1 MVVDSAL
8 GDGTAQTIYNRNRV
22 SAALDAGK
30 AYVKGYEYESIGT
43 EYVDVKK
50 GRDVLTE
57 TSFPINPN
65 FGNSVKVTNFT
76 AGNSLETLTGNPFD
90 PEVLSVTY
98 DIHSVPL
105 ANIVSTN
112 THTYN
117 STKMG
122 TTRIRQIDYSSG
134 AFTNT
139 STSNTAV
146 LDAYLFDTQ
155 LSALTVNVGTAYT
168 SGETSI
174 ELEPAKSSTKDSA
187 YTGAKITL
195 GSEIREITAH
205 SDTTDIII
213 VLENV
218 LNGSL
223 LLNSTDGVANE
234 GDNILNESTG
244 STPITTI
251 NLAFGTSADTANQ
264 VTINYSTREME
275 SIAISNSTFGHANT
289 PSMDIDVTTV
299 TLQSTISPATI

>member
-1 MVVDSAL
+1 MIVDTAL

-50 GRDVLTE
+50 GRDILTE

-76 AGNSLETLTGNPFD
+76 AGNSLESLTGNPFN
-90 PEVLSVTY
+90 PETLSVTY
-98 DIHSVPL
+98 DVHSVPL

-122 TTRIRQIDYSSG
+122 TTRIRQLDYSSG

-155 LSALTVNVGTAYT
+155 LAPLTCLVG
-168 SGETSI
+168 
-174 ELEPAKSSTKDSA
+174 L
-187 YTGAKITL
+187 
-195 GSEIREITAH
+195 
-205 SDTTDIII
+205 
-213 VLENV
+213 
-218 LNGSL
+218 SL
-223 LLNSTDGVANE
+223 
-234 GDNILNESTG
+234 IH
-244 STPITTI
+244 I
-251 NLAFGTSADTANQ
+251 
-264 VTINYSTREME
+264 
-275 SIAISNSTFGHANT
+275 
-289 PSMDIDVTTV
+289 
-299 TLQSTISPATI
+299 

>member
-1 MVVDSAL
+1 MIVDTAL

-43 EYVDVKK
+43 DYVDVKK

-76 AGNSLETLTGNPFD
+76 AGNSLETVTGNPFNA
-90 PEVLSVTY
+90 ETLSVTY
-98 DIHSVPL
+98 DLHCVPL

-112 THTYN
+112 SNTYN

-146 LDAYLFDTQ
+146 LDAYIFDTQ
-155 LSALTVNVGTAYT
+155 FSPLTVNVGTVYT

-174 ELEPAKSSTKDSA
+174 ELETLKTSTKENA
-187 YTGAKITL
+187 YNGAKISIGTETRVIDDYAAT
-195 GSEIREITAH
+195 SNTA
-205 SDTTDIII
+205 
-213 VLENV
+213 
-218 LNGSL
+218 
-223 LLNSTDGVANE
+223 
-234 GDNILNESTG
+234 
-244 STPITTI
+244 TI
-251 NLAFGTSADTANQ
+251 NLGCIPKCFPIIFKSLLYFFNMFFPAIILAL
-264 VTINYSTREME
+264 ST
-275 SIAISNSTFGHANT
+275 
-289 PSMDIDVTTV
+289 
-299 TLQSTISPATI
+299 L

>member
-1 MVVDSAL
+1 M
-8 GDGTAQTIYNRNRV
+8 
-22 SAALDAGK
+22 
-30 AYVKGYEYESIGT
+30 KGYEYESIGT
-43 EYVDVKK
+43 SYVDVKK

-76 AGNSLETLTGNPFD
+76 AGNSLETLTGNPFN
-90 PEVLSVTY
+90 PETLSVTY
-98 DIHSVPL
+98 DIHCVPL

-146 LDAYLFDTQ
+146 LDAYLFDTT
-155 LSALTVNVGTAYT
+155 LVPLTCNVGSAYT
-168 SGETSI
+168 SGSVTI
-174 ELEPAKSSTKDSA
+174 DLEDAKSSSA
-187 YTGAKITL
+187 NGAYAGVKITL
-195 GSEIREITAH
+195 GSETREIT
-205 SDTTDIII
+205 SYGVDDIALETVFGSGNI
-213 VLENV
+213 VLD
-218 LNGSL
+218 
-223 LLNSTDGVANE
+223 STDGIANE
-234 GDNILNESTG
+234 GDKITTE
-244 STPITTI
+244 TPAATI
-251 NLAFGTSADTANQ
+251 NLAFGTSADTSNT

-289 PSMDIDVTTV
+289 PSMDIDVTSKVDTG
-299 TLQSTISPATI
+299 TLTSNTKLFDTDTNSLVFKLGFDNIKGIGSQSGTTFTAQGISY